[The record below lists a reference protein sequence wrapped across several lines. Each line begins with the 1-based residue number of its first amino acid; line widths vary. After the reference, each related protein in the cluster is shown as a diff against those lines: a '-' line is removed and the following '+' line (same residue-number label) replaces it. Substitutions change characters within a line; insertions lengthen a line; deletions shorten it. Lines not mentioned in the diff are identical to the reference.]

1 MRLTRIAACTLFTF
15 ILAGGWSYSQQN
27 KSKQDKD
34 KGRKADKARPE
45 MSRAE
50 YFKKWLDED
59 VLYIISEEEK
69 KVFKDLQS
77 EEEKE
82 KFIEQFWARRDTDPR
97 TPENEFKEEHYLR
110 IAYANERFA
119 SGIPGWKTD
128 RGRIYIMYGKP
139 AEIESHPSGGS
150 YQREYWEG
158 GGTTSTFP
166 FERWRYRHIDGIG
179 DDIEIEFVDRSMS
192 GEYRIA
198 MSPEEKDALLF
209 VPGAGLTTNEEMGLS
224 KKEDRPYFNPGA
236 ANSGTAPGY
245 MRAKDQPFERL
256 QQYFNLQRPPSIKF
270 EDLKALVTTNV
281 TYNTLPF
288 SLRTDFIRL
297 SSDKVLVPI
306 SVELNNKDL
315 EYKKELGINRGTVNV
330 YGIVVGLSNR
340 IISEFEDVISLE
352 YADDQFDRGKQG
364 RSMYQK
370 VVAVPPGQRVKLDLV
385 LKDLNNSNIGSI
397 SRGIAVPKYE
407 GEDLQASTVIL
418 ANSILPAPT
427 NLDRMEMFVLGDL
440 KVQPNVK
447 AEYVP
452 GQNLIPYLQ
461 IYNATID
468 QTTQKPSLE
477 ITYTVKGA
485 NNKILEQLQDLAG
498 NSIQFFSGVRVVV
511 IGKVPLTDVAP
522 GKYTLEV
529 KVTDTISSRT
539 LSAETPF
546 RVNEPVAPS
555 TAAASAAQPK

>member
-1 MRLTRIAACTLFTF
+1 MRFTRIAACALFTF
-15 ILAGGWSYSQQN
+15 ALAGGWGYPQQA
-27 KSKQDKD
+27 KSKQDKE
-34 KGRKADKARPE
+34 KSRKAEKARPE
-45 MSRAE
+45 TSRAQ

-59 VLYIISEEEK
+59 VFYIITEEEK

-82 KFIEQFWARRDTDPR
+82 KFIEQFWARRDPDPR

-128 RGRIYIMYGKP
+128 RGMVYIMYGKP

-179 DDIEIEFVDRSMS
+179 DDVEIEFVDKSMS
-192 GEYRIA
+192 GEYKMA
-198 MSPEEKDALLF
+198 MSPWEKDALLM
-209 VPGAGLTTNEEMGLS
+209 VPGAGLTADEEMGLS
-224 KKEDRPYFNPGA
+224 KKEDRSYFNPGA
-236 ANSGTAPGY
+236 ANSGTAAGY

-288 SLRTDFIRL
+288 SIRTDFIRL

-315 EYKKELGINRGTVNV
+315 EYKKDLGINRGTVNV
-330 YGIVVGLSNR
+330 YGIVVGLNNR
-340 IISEFEDVISLE
+340 IVSEFEDVISLE
-352 YADDQFDRGKQG
+352 YTDEQFERGKQG

-370 VVAVPPGQRVKLDLV
+370 VVAIPPGQRVKLDLV
-385 LKDLNNSNIGSI
+385 LKDLNNSNIGSL

-407 GEDLQASTVIL
+407 GEELQASTVIL
-418 ANSILPAPT
+418 ANSILPAPA

-485 NNKILEQLQDLAG
+485 NNKVLEQLQDLSG
-498 NSIQFFSGVRVVV
+498 SSIQFFSGVRVVV
-511 IGKVPLTDVAP
+511 VGKVPLTDVPP

-529 KVTDTISSRT
+529 KVTDTIGNRGLT
-539 LSAETPF
+539 AETPF
-546 RVNEPVAPS
+546 RVNEPVAPA
-555 TAAASAAQPK
+555 TAAASTAKPN